1 MHVMRMVKTTEESS
15 KKWNLILS
23 RTERLLTAIIGDVI
37 GMLDWGKIVGRIIL
51 PLKSKFTFHF
61 VGYHR
66 IFI

>member
-1 MHVMRMVKTTEESS
+1 MHVMRMLKTTEESS
-15 KKWNLILS
+15 KKWNSILS
-23 RTERLLTAIIGDVI
+23 RTENLLTAIIGDVV
-37 GMLDWGKIVGRIIL
+37 GMLDWGKMVGRIIL